1 MYFLFL
7 TTIKTILMYS
17 IMIIIDYFLVKNVL
31 YENQY

>member
-31 YENQY
+31 YQNQY